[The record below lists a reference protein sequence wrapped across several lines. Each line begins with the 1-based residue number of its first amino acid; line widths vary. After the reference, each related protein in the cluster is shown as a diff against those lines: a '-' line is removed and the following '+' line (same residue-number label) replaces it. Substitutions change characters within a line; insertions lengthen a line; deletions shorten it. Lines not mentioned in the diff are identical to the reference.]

1 MAEVSFI
8 CKRTVISARPVQ
20 PGKFIPLSVLDRI
33 MEHNNLRIVFYYQLP
48 AVRKVGEL
56 TMKLRESISE
66 MLSSFPVVVGR
77 LLKSP
82 EGRWTVKCND
92 AGLRMVEARARVTL
106 DEWLRNVDR
115 EKELK
120 LVHWEEMF
128 HKPYFWSTFYV
139 QITEFETGG
148 LAIGLSCTHLLSDP
162 KCATMLIKAW
172 ADTTLGGK
180 IISPPSF
187 QPLPPQK
194 QEGNTPNHRPYFQMI
209 NHYKSVFGKPYAVSD
224 VKQTTF
230 TLEFKHEMVKRF
242 IEMSET
248 ALNGQEQEL
257 KLTPFEVLSALFWT
271 SISKAKGIKG
281 SLMDMSVS
289 LDARQKLQLD
299 KGFFGNCTVYNM
311 VKGDGLNENEVSKAA
326 AAIKEVVSQV
336 NKDTVMDFIE
346 FLEQEN
352 IENPPWMTD
361 YHLICANLENAD
373 PYSAIFEGNSSPVR
387 VSYYLNPAVGPGQ
400 VLIFP
405 SPGSDADFG
414 RVVMVTL
421 EEDEAENVL
430 NDELIQQFS
439 PTILMRLSERAF
451 LNENKST

>member
-8 CKRTVISARPVQ
+8 CKRTVISTRPVQ
-20 PGKFIPLSVLDRI
+20 PGKFFPLSVLDHI
-33 MEHNNLRIVFYYQLP
+33 MEHNHLRIVFYYQLP
-48 AVRKVGEL
+48 VVRKIGEL

-66 MLSSFPVVVGR
+66 MLSSFPIVVGR
-77 LLKSP
+77 LIKSP
-82 EGRWTVKCND
+82 EGRWMIKCND

-187 QPLPPQK
+187 RPLPSRK
-194 QEGNTPNHRPYFQMI
+194 QEGDTPNHQPYFQMI

-224 VKQTTF
+224 IKQTTF
-230 TLEFKHEMVKRF
+230 TLEFKHEMVKRL
-242 IEMSET
+242 IEMAG
-248 ALNGQEQEL
+248 ALPNGHKQEL
-257 KLTPFEVLSALFWT
+257 TPTPFEVLSALFWT

-281 SLMDMSVS
+281 SLIDMSVS
-289 LDARQKLQLD
+289 LDTRRKLHLD
-299 KGFFGNCTVYNM
+299 EGFFGNCTVYNM

-326 AAIKEVVSQV
+326 AAIKEVVSEM
-336 NKDTVMDFIE
+336 NKDRVMDLIE

-352 IENPPWMTD
+352 IENPPWMTG

-387 VSYYLNPAVGPGQ
+387 VSYYLEPAVGPGQ
-400 VLIFP
+400 VLIYP
-405 SPGSDADFG
+405 SPGGDADFG

-421 EEDEAENVL
+421 GEHEAENVL
-430 NDELIQQFS
+430 NDALIQQFS
-439 PTILMRLSERAF
+439 PTLLMSFSKELS
-451 LNENKST
+451 